1 MATEAEMM
9 AEVSLADS
17 DLVYFFEDHGLP
29 LALQYSLVHAGFN
42 SLRRFIGLG
51 DAKATF
57 RTAVAAELQLDANT
71 PAGMLSLSTLVG
83 ILDAAGQGTTKEITL
98 RANRKP

>member
-17 DLVYFFEDHGLP
+17 DLVYFFEDHGLA

-71 PAGMLSLSTLVG
+71 PAG
-83 ILDAAGQGTTKEITL
+83 
-98 RANRKP
+98 